1 MKFLF
6 SLLFCCFIIST
17 IQAQN
22 IIPDSTEAKDVM
34 FQKVEIDA
42 SYPGGAEAWRDFLSQ
57 NLKASIPVKNGAP
70 IGRYDVYIQF
80 VVNKNGDITDI
91 KPLTHYGYGMEEE
104 VIRIIKKT
112 GKWNPAVQD
121 GRQVNAYRK
130 QPVTFMVTD
139 DDIQIE
145 SEKPYRLFTNRIN
158 EITIKARK
166 VKPEDITLTISP
178 GTAKP
183 LGEGRFTIKVTKPG
197 KATAIVYGKNGKT
210 IATINFEASAE

>member
-6 SLLFCCFIIST
+6 SLLSICIALSSL
-17 IQAQN
+17 QAQN
-22 IIPDSTEAKDVM
+22 TIIDSADDKNVKFE
-34 FQKVEIDA
+34 KVEIEA
-42 SYPGGAEAWRDFLSQ
+42 YYPGGTEAWRDFLTQ
-57 NLKASIPVKNGAP
+57 NLKANIPVKNGAP

-121 GRQVNAYRK
+121 GRPVNAYRK

-139 DDIQIE
+139 DNIQIE

-183 LGEGRFTIKVTKPG
+183 LGEGRFSIKVTKPG
-197 KATAIVYGKNGKT
+197 KTTAIVYGKNGKT
-210 IATINFEASAE
+210 IATINFEAAPE